1 MPLSRPNLL
10 KAQVYFA
17 YASGGTALVLALL
30 AISFPAISLALLG
43 YGIFSSLLCQHWR
56 RSIASGSMA
65 LAEHIVSIAIWA
77 LPLLA
82 CLVGLA
88 AMIAQEYDSRPDL
101 FADETVHPIA
111 FISFSIA
118 GLFWFSVPLL
128 CSILVARTDALQ
140 SNTQPTPALR

>member
-1 MPLSRPNLL
+1 
-10 KAQVYFA
+10 
-17 YASGGTALVLALL
+17 
-30 AISFPAISLALLG
+30 
-43 YGIFSSLLCQHWR
+43 
-56 RSIASGSMA
+56 MA
-65 LAEHIVSIAIWA
+65 LAEHIISIAIWA

-88 AMIAQEYDSRPDL
+88 AMIAREYDSRPDL

-111 FISFSIA
+111 FISFPIV